1 MPRHNLQMN
10 QFTGTLVFWKILR
23 HCIHHG
29 LKKAA
34 LPVDLILKRMS
45 ITKTLTFP
53 KPLHS
58 IKKHKNTSAFRFD
71 LLNFPNVPQNAF
83 SFFHELSSHVTTSQ
97 ISQSYL
103 LIRCSAKNYRISSA
117 PGIYWYG
124 DSGTGKWK
132 SFNGVL
138 VKKLDTITIVA
149 V

>member
-1 MPRHNLQMN
+1 MN
-10 QFTGTLVFWKILR
+10 QFTGTLVFWQILR
-23 HCIHHG
+23 HCINHRF
-29 LKKAA
+29 KKAA

-58 IKKHKNTSAFRFD
+58 IKNTSAFRFD

-103 LIRCSAKNYRISSA
+103 LIRCSAKNCRISSA
-117 PGIYWYG
+117 PGIYRYG

-132 SFNGVL
+132 SLTGVL